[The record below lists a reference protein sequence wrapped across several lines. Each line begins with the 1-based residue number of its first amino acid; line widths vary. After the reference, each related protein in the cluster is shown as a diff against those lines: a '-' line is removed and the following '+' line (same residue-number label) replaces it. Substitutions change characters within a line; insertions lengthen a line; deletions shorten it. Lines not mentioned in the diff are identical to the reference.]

1 MCNNVYF
8 ENFECVTI
16 GKTCVTNHMFP
27 FPNYALY
34 HIVEVLLK
42 LKNMLQKTNVVT
54 LDKCSNRSLIVL
66 QCSIIFWDVKEHMY
80 FILID

>member
-42 LKNMLQKTNVVT
+42 LKNMLQKTNIVT
-54 LDKCSNRSLIVL
+54 LDKCSTRLLIVL
-66 QCSIIFWDVKEHMY
+66 QRSNTFQDIKEHMY
-80 FILID
+80 CVLID